1 MNVTALV
8 LKSDICYEN
17 VEFIFFTRLF
27 VISGSRM
34 HGLEIES
41 DDDDNGDGDGDVS
54 NPAEVFR
61 KYSLQ
66 HEVAVATHRTYILHM
81 NASV

>member
-1 MNVTALV
+1 MKMEDLYNFLT
-8 LKSDICYEN
+8 
-17 VEFIFFTRLF
+17 TLF
-27 VISGSRM
+27 VISGNRM

-41 DDDDNGDGDGDVS
+41 DDEDDDGDGDVS

-61 KYSLQ
+61 MYSLQ
-66 HEVAVATHRTYILHM
+66 HEVAVATHKTYILHM

>member
-1 MNVTALV
+1 
-8 LKSDICYEN
+8 
-17 VEFIFFTRLF
+17 
-27 VISGSRM
+27 M

-41 DDDDNGDGDGDVS
+41 DDDSDGDGDGDVS

-61 KYSLQ
+61 MYSLQ
-66 HEVAVATHRTYILHM
+66 HEVAVAKHRTYILHM